1 MLSALFCFTGNSDK
15 ALYVLKLGLARDLAD
30 LMASQYTVEQKLA
43 SVSSLTWDGVKKLL
57 EIERESIC
65 LYLAYHGKMIYY
77 WILKANKEIR
87 FEQADVN
94 KCLLQEADRTVNE
107 GIGNDETFRV
117 FQQDLDEEQCEDRSG
132 LTFKANSLTP
142 KLFQE
147 ERPAAQRLV
156 EEEKHEKQHPEPTL
170 EDCYNMI
177 IAPVLHH
184 LKGESE
190 IIIVPDSLFFKIP
203 FAAMIDKTNN
213 YLSETFR
220 IRILPSLMTLKL
232 IQDSPPGYHEA
243 TGLLIVG
250 DPAVGHV
257 HYNGKVYEITALPF
271 AREEA
276 KMVGQLLGGQPLLG
290 EQATKQ
296 TVLQSIKTANLIHFA
311 AHSNPESGEIF
322 LAPPPSVIRPAQ
334 EKEYLLNMIDVAH
347 AQLRAKLVVLSC
359 CHSARG
365 QIRAEGVVGIARA
378 FLGSGARSVLV
389 ALWAIED
396 RATKQFMSRFY
407 EHLVRGESAS
417 ESIDQAR
424 KWMRKNGFS
433 KVGQWAPFMLVGDNV
448 TIDFGKQRLV
458 LYSLFLYHSCSKS
471 RLSPDICIRRFKYK
485 NCFLI

>member
-1 MLSALFCFTGNSDK
+1 
-15 ALYVLKLGLARDLAD
+15 
-30 LMASQYTVEQKLA
+30 MASQYTVEQKLA
-43 SVSSLTWDGVKKLL
+43 SVNSPTWDGIKKLL
-57 EIERESIC
+57 EIEQESIC
-65 LYLAYHGKMIYY
+65 LYISYHGKMIYY
-77 WILKANKEIR
+77 WILKANKDIR
-87 FEQADVN
+87 FEQTDVN
-94 KCLLQEADRTVNE
+94 NCLLQEASTSNDRTVNDV
-107 GIGNDETFRV
+107 IGDDETFRA

-132 LTFKANSLTP
+132 LTFKADSLTP
-142 KLFQE
+142 KLFQD

-156 EEEKHEKQHPEPTL
+156 EKEKHEKQQPEPTL
-170 EDCYNMI
+170 NDCYNMI
-177 IAPVLHH
+177 IAPVLHQ
-184 LKGESE
+184 LEGESE
-190 IIIVPDSLFFKIP
+190 IIIVPDSLFFKVP
-203 FAAMIDKTNN
+203 FAAMIDKRDK
-213 YLSETFR
+213 YFSETFR
-220 IRILPSLMTLKL
+220 IRILPSLTTLKL

-257 HYNGKVYEITALPF
+257 HYNGKVFEMTALPF

-276 KMVGQLLGGQPLLG
+276 TMVGQLLGGQPLLG

-311 AHSNPESGEIF
+311 AHGNADRGEIF
-322 LAPPPSVIRPAQ
+322 LAPPPSVIRPSQ
-334 EKEYLLNMIDVAH
+334 PEEYLLNMTDVAH

-378 FLGSGARSVLV
+378 FLGSGARCVLV
-389 ALWAIED
+389 AIWAIED
-396 RATKQFMSRFY
+396 KATKQFMSRFY

-433 KVGQWAPFMLVGDNV
+433 KVDQWAPFMLVGDNV

-458 LYSLFLYHSCSKS
+458 LYSLLLYHSCSKS